1 MQNTRLMTF
10 VSTLA
15 GSILLLFM
23 YSLPAQAQTQWEW
36 LQPGLAYT
44 VIPIESSNSLGKLHA
59 FRFDLQD
66 YQLQLTLAQDID
78 RKAASIHQLA
88 RSQNALL
95 AINGGF
101 FTPDRQLLGLR
112 IQDSVE
118 VSPLKKTSWWGVFYI
133 KNNKP
138 HIVAQR
144 QYRSSQHIELAV
156 QSGPRL
162 VINGRIPSLKPG
174 LAERSVICIDPQQR
188 VILAATQHAP
198 ISTTDLA
205 EILHKSAQRD
215 GLGCENALNLDGGH
229 STQLFADIDKF
240 RLNITGFSA
249 ITDALV
255 VSPKD
260 TNS

>member
-1 MQNTRLMTF
+1 MQNSEVMTF
-10 VSTLA
+10 LSTLA
-15 GSILLLFM
+15 ASILLLVM
-23 YSLPAQAQTQWEW
+23 HSLPAQAQTQWKV
-36 LQPGLAYT
+36 LQPGLAYA
-44 VIPIESSNSLGKLHA
+44 VIPIEAANSEGELHA

-66 YQLQLTLAQDID
+66 YRLRLILARDID
-78 RKAASIHQLA
+78 RKAASVRQLA

-144 QYRSSQHIELAV
+144 QYRGNQHIELAV

-174 LAERSVICIDPQQR
+174 LADRSVICIDQQQR
-188 VILAATQHAP
+188 VILAATQQAP
-198 ISTTDLA
+198 ISTTELA
-205 EILHKSAQRD
+205 EILRKPTREN
-215 GLGCENALNLDGGH
+215 GLDCQNALNLDGGH

-240 RLNITGFSA
+240 RLSIAGFSA

-255 VSPKD
+255 VMPKD
-260 TNS
+260 TNT